1 MMIATET
8 SFLYIEDHRASRRV
22 MELLLVEVMGCANLT
37 MVEDTH
43 DIVQKLEA
51 MQTRFDVIFL
61 DVNLKPYDG
70 YAVCAMLRAQSFFDK
85 AKIVGLTASA
95 SPSDMRR
102 MQESGFDGAIGKPL
116 SHDTFPEQ
124 LERILAGQAVW
135 EAM

>member
-1 MMIATET
+1 MVAMET
-8 SFLYIEDHRASRRV
+8 NFLYVEDHRASRRV
-22 MELLLVEVMGCANLT
+22 MELLLVEVMGYSHLT

-43 DIVQKLEA
+43 DIVEKLEA
-51 MQTRFDVIFL
+51 MQTPFDVIFL
-61 DVNLKPYDG
+61 DVNLKPHDG
-70 YAVCAMLRAQSFFDK
+70 YAVCAMLRTHAQFAT

-95 SPSDMRR
+95 SPSDMRK

-135 EAM
+135 EAI

>member
-1 MMIATET
+1 MVATET
-8 SFLYIEDHRASRRV
+8 NFLYVEDHRASRRV
-22 MELLLVEVMGCANLT
+22 MELLLVEVMGYSHLT

-43 DIVQKLEA
+43 DIVEKLEA

-70 YAVCAMLRAQSFFDK
+70 YAVCAMLRTHAQFAT

-95 SPSDMRR
+95 SPSDMRK

-135 EAM
+135 EAI

>member
-1 MMIATET
+1 MITTET
-8 SFLYIEDHRASRRV
+8 NFLYIEDHRASRRV
-22 MELLLVEVMGCANLT
+22 MELLLVEVMGYPHLT
-37 MVEDTH
+37 LVEDTH
-43 DIVQKLEA
+43 DIVRRLEA
-51 MQTRFDVIFL
+51 LHTSFDVIFL

-70 YAVCAMLRAQSFFDK
+70 YAVCAMLRANPCFRQ

-95 SPSDMRR
+95 SPADMRR